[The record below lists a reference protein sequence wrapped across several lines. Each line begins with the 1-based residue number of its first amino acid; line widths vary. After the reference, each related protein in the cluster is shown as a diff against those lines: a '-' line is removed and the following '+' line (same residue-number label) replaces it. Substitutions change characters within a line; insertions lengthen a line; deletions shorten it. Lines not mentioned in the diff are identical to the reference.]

1 MTSAVA
7 RFPRVRSEPSSR
19 RVPPRVLLVSEDA
32 ALTRSCGRALEQ
44 AGYTVTCARHSG
56 HALLECLS
64 GNRADILL
72 TELSMSDGSGPA
84 LSARIRRYFPG
95 IPALYFADA
104 GAAFADGPVLMR
116 PFSRDELVARV
127 HACLKASPAS

>member
-1 MTSAVA
+1 MNSALA
-7 RFPRVRSEPSSR
+7 RFPRVRSEPAGR
-19 RVPPRVLLVSEDA
+19 RVRPRVLLVSEDA
-32 ALTRSCGRALEQ
+32 ALTRACGRALEQ
-44 AGYTVTCARHSG
+44 AGYAVTSARHSG

-72 TELSMSDGSGPA
+72 TELSMSDGSGPD

-95 IPALYFADA
+95 IPALYLANP
-104 GAAFADGPVLMR
+104 GAVFEEGPVLVR

-127 HACLKASPAS
+127 HACLKASTAS